1 MITDRSI
8 DLEADACPVPLDLLG
23 RVYRADADTLSR
35 LIADIPER
43 RRARLAAY
51 LYGRSHTH
59 ELGLK
64 VAAACTIAALR
75 TAEGPLG
82 EAIHAQSRRSY
93 APPTHG
99 ETRPTSVRKISLAG
113 SRPGASSAPER
124 VDAWR

>member
-8 DLEADACPVPLDLLG
+8 DLEVCPVPLDLLG

-43 RRARLAAY
+43 KRARLAAY

-64 VAAACTIAALR
+64 VAAACTMAALR

-99 ETRPTSVRKISLAG
+99 ESRPASVRKITLAG
-113 SRPGASSAPER
+113 SRLGASLVPER
-124 VDAWR
+124 ADARR